1 MKKSLLLKMHKKMLM
16 IRLFEEKLN
25 SLFLQGK
32 IPGTLH
38 LYNGQEACA
47 VGVCENLN
55 NQDWILSTH
64 RPHGH
69 AIAKGVSI
77 NSIMA
82 ELFAKETGCCG
93 GFGGSMHVGDI
104 QKGSLPAIAIVGANI
119 PIATGVA
126 LSFKMQKKKNIVCCF
141 LGDGAI
147 NEGAF
152 HEGINMAAIWKLP
165 VIFICENNLYGAST
179 RIENMINVKEITQ
192 RIKAY
197 GIKSVSVDGMDVLAV
212 YKTIQ
217 NFSKLIKNGHGPFFV
232 ECKTYRFV
240 GHSRSDTNKYRS
252 KKEEVLWKNKDPIKL
267 LEKKLIKE
275 KIVNEEYFTKIKNLV
290 SKELTQAVNYA
301 EKSSVPKI
309 RDIKRNVYA
318 L

>member
-1 MKKSLLLKMHKKMLM
+1 MKKNLLLKMHKKMLM

-47 VGVCENLN
+47 VGVCENLSN
-55 NQDWILSTH
+55 NDWILSTH

-77 NSIMA
+77 NSLMA

-141 LGDGAI
+141 MGDGAI

-165 VIFICENNLYGAST
+165 VIFVCENNLYGAST
-179 RIENMINVKEITQ
+179 KIANMINVKEITE

-197 GIKSVSVDGMDVLAV
+197 GIKSTSIDGMNVIEV

-217 NFSKLIKNGHGPFFV
+217 NFSELIKKGQGPFFV

-240 GHSRSDTNKYRS
+240 GHSRSDTNKYRL
-252 KKEEVLWKNKDPIKL
+252 KKEEDFWKKKDPIIFI
-267 LEKKLIKE
+267 EKKLLKE
-275 KIVNEEYFTKIKNLV
+275 KIVDKEYFYKTKNLSHNELNQAVKYAERSPLPKIK
-290 SKELTQAVNYA
+290 
-301 EKSSVPKI
+301 
-309 RDIKRNVYA
+309 DIKRNVYA

>member
-1 MKKSLLLKMHKKMLM
+1 MEKNTLISMYKKMLT
-16 IRLFEEKLN
+16 IRFFEEKLN
-25 SLFLQGK
+25 SLFLQGQ

-47 VGVCENLN
+47 GGVCENLN
-55 NQDWILSTH
+55 KHDWILSTH

-69 AIAKGVSI
+69 AIAKGVTLKSM
-77 NSIMA
+77 MA

-104 QKGSLPAIAIVGANI
+104 QKGSVPAIAIVGGNI

-152 HEGINMAAIWKLP
+152 HEGVNMAAIWNLP
-165 VIFICENNLYGAST
+165 LIFVCENNLYGAST
-179 RIENMINVKEITQ
+179 KIENMIAVNKITD
-192 RIKAY
+192 RLKGY
-197 GIKSVSVDGMDVLAV
+197 GIQTASVDGMDVVKV
-212 YKTIQ
+212 Y
-217 NFSKLIKNGHGPFFV
+217 SKIKQLKQKIEKGEGPFFI

-240 GHSRSDTNKYRS
+240 GHSRSDMNNYRS
-252 KKEEVLWKNKDPIKL
+252 KNEELFWRKKDPIIKL
-267 LEKKLIKE
+267 QKKLIKE
-275 KIVNEEYFTKIKNLV
+275 NILDKNLVLKIKNEVKL
-290 SKELTQAVNYA
+290 ELKNAVTFARN
-301 EKSSVPKI
+301 SPDPKI
-309 RDIKRNVYA
+309 INMKKYLYA
-318 L
+318 

>member
-1 MKKSLLLKMHKKMLM
+1 MKKNLLLKMHKKMLM

-47 VGVCENLN
+47 VGVCENLTN
-55 NQDWILSTH
+55 NDWILSTH

-77 NSIMA
+77 NSLMA

-141 LGDGAI
+141 MGDGAI

-165 VIFICENNLYGAST
+165 VIFVCENNLYGAST
-179 RIENMINVKEITQ
+179 KIENMINVKEITE

-197 GIKSVSVDGMDVLAV
+197 GIKSTSIDGMNVIEV

-217 NFSKLIKNGHGPFFV
+217 NFSELIKKGQGPFFV

-240 GHSRSDTNKYRS
+240 GHSRSDTNKYRLKNEEDFW
-252 KKEEVLWKNKDPIKL
+252 KKKDPIIFI
-267 LEKKLIKE
+267 EKKLLKE
-275 KIVNEEYFTKIKNLV
+275 KIVDKEYFYKTKNLSHNELNQAVKYAERSPLPKIK
-290 SKELTQAVNYA
+290 
-301 EKSSVPKI
+301 
-309 RDIKRNVYA
+309 DIKRNVYA

>member
-1 MKKSLLLKMHKKMLM
+1 MLM

-47 VGVCENLN
+47 VGVCENLTN
-55 NQDWILSTH
+55 NDWILSTH

-77 NSIMA
+77 NSLMA

-141 LGDGAI
+141 MGDGAI

-165 VIFICENNLYGAST
+165 VIFVCENNLYGAST
-179 RIENMINVKEITQ
+179 KIENMINVKEITE

-197 GIKSVSVDGMDVLAV
+197 GIKSTSIDGMNVIEV

-217 NFSKLIKNGHGPFFV
+217 NFSELIKKGQGPFFV

-240 GHSRSDTNKYRS
+240 GHSRSDTNKYRLKNEEDFW
-252 KKEEVLWKNKDPIKL
+252 KKKDPIIF
-267 LEKKLIKE
+267 LEKKLLKE
-275 KIVNEEYFTKIKNLV
+275 KIVNKEYFDKIKNL
-290 SKELTQAVNYA
+290 SHNELNQAVKYA
-301 EKSSVPKI
+301 ERSPLPKI
-309 RDIKRNVYA
+309 KNIKRNVYA

>member
-1 MKKSLLLKMHKKMLM
+1 
-16 IRLFEEKLN
+16 
-25 SLFLQGK
+25 
-32 IPGTLH
+32 
-38 LYNGQEACA
+38 
-47 VGVCENLN
+47 
-55 NQDWILSTH
+55 
-64 RPHGH
+64 
-69 AIAKGVSI
+69 
-77 NSIMA
+77 
-82 ELFAKETGCCG
+82 
-93 GFGGSMHVGDI
+93 
-104 QKGSLPAIAIVGANI
+104 
-119 PIATGVA
+119 
-126 LSFKMQKKKNIVCCF
+126 
-141 LGDGAI
+141 
-147 NEGAF
+147 
-152 HEGINMAAIWKLP
+152 MAAIWKLP

-275 KIVNEEYFTKIKNLV
+275 TIVNEEYFTKIKNFV

-301 EKSSVPKI
+301 EKSPVPKI
-309 RDIKRNVYA
+309 RDIKKNVYA

>member
-1 MKKSLLLKMHKKMLM
+1 MNKKLLLSMHRKMLT

-25 SLFLQGK
+25 SLFLQGQ

-55 NQDWILSTH
+55 DKDWILSTH

-69 AIAKGVSI
+69 AIAKGVSLK
-77 NSIMA
+77 SMMA

-104 QKGSLPAIAIVGANI
+104 NKGSVPAIAIVGGNI

-126 LSFKMQKKKNIVCCF
+126 LSFKMQKRKNVVCCF

-152 HEGINMAAIWKLP
+152 HEGVNMASIWGLP
-165 VIFICENNLYGAST
+165 LIFVCENNLYGAST
-179 RIENMINVKEITQ
+179 RIENMIGVEKLTDRLKGYGVK
-192 RIKAY
+192 
-197 GIKSVSVDGMDVLAV
+197 SFSVDGMDVTKV
-212 YKTIQ
+212 YTMI
-217 NFSKLIKNGHGPFFV
+217 NNLIKKIKSGQGPFFL

-240 GHSRSDTNKYRS
+240 GHSRSDTNKSRQKS
-252 KKEEVLWKNKDPIKL
+252 EEIFWKKKDPIIRI
-267 LEKKLIKE
+267 EKKLAKE
-275 KIVNEEYFTKIKNLV
+275 KILDNLSINKIHEENTIQDFGYVESL
-290 SKELTQAVNYA
+290 
-301 EKSSVPKI
+301 
-309 RDIKRNVYA
+309 
-318 L
+318 

>member
-1 MKKSLLLKMHKKMLM
+1 MLM

-47 VGVCENLN
+47 VGVCENLSN
-55 NQDWILSTH
+55 NDWILSTH

-77 NSIMA
+77 NSLMA

-141 LGDGAI
+141 MGDGAI

-165 VIFICENNLYGAST
+165 VIFVCENNLYGAST
-179 RIENMINVKEITQ
+179 KIKNMINVKEITE

-197 GIKSVSVDGMDVLAV
+197 GIKSTSIDGMNVIEV

-217 NFSKLIKNGHGPFFV
+217 NFSELIKKGQGPFFV

-240 GHSRSDTNKYRS
+240 GHSRSDTNKYRLKNEEDFW
-252 KKEEVLWKNKDPIKL
+252 KKKDPIIFI
-267 LEKKLIKE
+267 EKKLLKE
-275 KIVNEEYFTKIKNLV
+275 KIVDKEYFYKTKNLSHNELNQAVKYAERSPLPKIK
-290 SKELTQAVNYA
+290 
-301 EKSSVPKI
+301 
-309 RDIKRNVYA
+309 DIKRNVYA

>member
-1 MKKSLLLKMHKKMLM
+1 MNKKLLLSMHRKMLT

-25 SLFLQGK
+25 SLFLQGQ

-55 NQDWILSTH
+55 DKDWILSTH

-69 AIAKGVSI
+69 AIAKGVSLK
-77 NSIMA
+77 SMMA

-104 QKGSLPAIAIVGANI
+104 NKGSVPAIAIVGGNI

-126 LSFKMQKKKNIVCCF
+126 LSFKMQKRKNVVCCF

-152 HEGINMAAIWKLP
+152 HEGVNMASIWGLP
-165 VIFICENNLYGAST
+165 LIFVCENNLYGAST
-179 RIENMINVKEITQ
+179 RIENMIGVEKLTDRLKGYRVK
-192 RIKAY
+192 
-197 GIKSVSVDGMDVLAV
+197 SFSVDGMDGTKV
-212 YKTIQ
+212 YTVI
-217 NFSKLIKNGHGPFFV
+217 NNLIK
-232 ECKTYRFV
+232 
-240 GHSRSDTNKYRS
+240 
-252 KKEEVLWKNKDPIKL
+252 
-267 LEKKLIKE
+267 
-275 KIVNEEYFTKIKNLV
+275 KIK
-290 SKELTQAVNYA
+290 S
-301 EKSSVPKI
+301 
-309 RDIKRNVYA
+309 
-318 L
+318 

>member
-1 MKKSLLLKMHKKMLM
+1 MKKNLLLKMHKKMLM

-47 VGVCENLN
+47 VGVCENLSN
-55 NQDWILSTH
+55 NDWILSTH

-77 NSIMA
+77 NSLMA

-141 LGDGAI
+141 MGDGAI

-165 VIFICENNLYGAST
+165 VIFVCENNLYGAST
-179 RIENMINVKEITQ
+179 KIANMINVKEITE

-197 GIKSVSVDGMDVLAV
+197 GIKSTSIDGMNVIEV

-217 NFSKLIKNGHGPFFV
+217 NFSELIKKGQGPFFV

-240 GHSRSDTNKYRS
+240 GHSRSDTNKYRLKNEEDFW
-252 KKEEVLWKNKDPIKL
+252 KKKDPIIFI
-267 LEKKLIKE
+267 EKKLLKE
-275 KIVNEEYFTKIKNLV
+275 KIVDKEYFYKTKNLSHNELNQAVKYAERSPLPKIK
-290 SKELTQAVNYA
+290 
-301 EKSSVPKI
+301 
-309 RDIKRNVYA
+309 DIKRNVYA

>member
-1 MKKSLLLKMHKKMLM
+1 MKKNLLLKMHKKMLM

-47 VGVCENLN
+47 VGVCENLSN
-55 NQDWILSTH
+55 NDWILSTH

-77 NSIMA
+77 NSLMA

-141 LGDGAI
+141 MGDGAI

-165 VIFICENNLYGAST
+165 VIFVCENNLYGAST
-179 RIENMINVKEITQ
+179 KIENMINVKEITE

-197 GIKSVSVDGMDVLAV
+197 GIKSTSIDGMNVIEV

-217 NFSKLIKNGHGPFFV
+217 NFSELIKKGQGPFFV

-240 GHSRSDTNKYRS
+240 GHSRSDTNKYRLKNEEDFW
-252 KKEEVLWKNKDPIKL
+252 KKKDPIL
-267 LEKKLIKE
+267 FIEKKLLKE
-275 KIVNEEYFTKIKNLV
+275 KIVDKEYFYKTKNLSHNELNQAVKYAERSPLPKIK
-290 SKELTQAVNYA
+290 
-301 EKSSVPKI
+301 
-309 RDIKRNVYA
+309 DIKRNVYA

>member
-1 MKKSLLLKMHKKMLM
+1 MKKNLLLKMHKKMLM

-47 VGVCENLN
+47 VGVCENLSN
-55 NQDWILSTH
+55 NDWILSTH

-77 NSIMA
+77 NSLMA

-141 LGDGAI
+141 MGDGAI

-165 VIFICENNLYGAST
+165 VIFVCENNLYGAST
-179 RIENMINVKEITQ
+179 KIENMINVKEITE

-197 GIKSVSVDGMDVLAV
+197 GIKSTSIDGMNVIEV

-217 NFSKLIKNGHGPFFV
+217 NFSELIKKGQGPFFV

-240 GHSRSDTNKYRS
+240 GHSRSDTNKYRLKNEEDFW
-252 KKEEVLWKNKDPIKL
+252 KKKDPIIFI
-267 LEKKLIKE
+267 EKKLLKE
-275 KIVNEEYFTKIKNLV
+275 KIVDKEYFYKTKNLSHNELNQAVKYAERSPLPKIK
-290 SKELTQAVNYA
+290 
-301 EKSSVPKI
+301 
-309 RDIKRNVYA
+309 DIKRNVYA

>member
-1 MKKSLLLKMHKKMLM
+1 MKKNLLLKMHKKMLM

-47 VGVCENLN
+47 VGVCENLSN
-55 NQDWILSTH
+55 NDWILSTH

-77 NSIMA
+77 NSLMA

-141 LGDGAI
+141 MGDGAI

-165 VIFICENNLYGAST
+165 VIFVCENNLYGAST
-179 RIENMINVKEITQ
+179 KIENMINVKEITE

-197 GIKSVSVDGMDVLAV
+197 GIKSTSIDGMNVIEV

-217 NFSKLIKNGHGPFFV
+217 NFSELIKKGQGPFFV

-240 GHSRSDTNKYRS
+240 GHSRSDTNKYRL
-252 KKEEVLWKNKDPIKL
+252 KKEEDFWKKKDPIIFI
-267 LEKKLIKE
+267 EKKLLKE
-275 KIVNEEYFTKIKNLV
+275 KIVDKEYFYKTKNLSHNELNQAVKYAERSPLPKIK
-290 SKELTQAVNYA
+290 
-301 EKSSVPKI
+301 
-309 RDIKRNVYA
+309 DIKRNVYA

>member
-1 MKKSLLLKMHKKMLM
+1 MKKNLLLSMYKKMML

-47 VGVCENLN
+47 TGVCENLN
-55 NQDWILSTH
+55 DQDWILSTH

-77 NSIMA
+77 NSLMA

-93 GFGGSMHVGDI
+93 GLGGSMHVGNI

-179 RIENMINVKEITQ
+179 RIKNMIGVKEIID
-192 RIKAY
+192 RVKAY
-197 GIKSVSVDGMDVLAV
+197 GIDSKSIDGMNVIEV
-212 YKTIQ
+212 YNTIK
-217 NFSKLIKNGHGPFFV
+217 NYSKLIKEGFGPFFV

-252 KKEEVLWKNKDPIKL
+252 KEEEFLWKNKDPIKQ

-275 KIVNEEYFTKIKNLV
+275 KFVNKEYLNNVKKSVIKELNKAVRYAEKSPLPKIKNL
-290 SKELTQAVNYA
+290 
-301 EKSSVPKI
+301 
-309 RDIKRNVYA
+309 KRNVYA

>member
-1 MKKSLLLKMHKKMLM
+1 MKKNLLLKMHKKMLM
-16 IRLFEEKLN
+16 IRPFEEKLN

-47 VGVCENLN
+47 VGVCENLSN
-55 NQDWILSTH
+55 NDWILSTH

-77 NSIMA
+77 NSLMA

-141 LGDGAI
+141 MGDGAI

-165 VIFICENNLYGAST
+165 VIFVCENNLYGAST
-179 RIENMINVKEITQ
+179 KIENMINVKEITE

-197 GIKSVSVDGMDVLAV
+197 GIKSTSIDGMNVIEV
-212 YKTIQ
+212 YKTIK
-217 NFSKLIKNGHGPFFV
+217 NFSELIKKGQGPFFV

-240 GHSRSDTNKYRS
+240 GHSRSDTNKYRLKNEEDFW
-252 KKEEVLWKNKDPIKL
+252 KKKDPIIFI
-267 LEKKLIKE
+267 EKKLLKE
-275 KIVNEEYFTKIKNLV
+275 KIVDKEYFYKTKNLSHNELNQAVKYAERSPLPKIK
-290 SKELTQAVNYA
+290 
-301 EKSSVPKI
+301 
-309 RDIKRNVYA
+309 DIKRNVYA

>member
-1 MKKSLLLKMHKKMLM
+1 MEKNTLISMYKKMLT
-16 IRLFEEKLN
+16 IRFFEEKLN
-25 SLFLQGK
+25 SLFLQGQ

-55 NQDWILSTH
+55 KHDWILSTH

-69 AIAKGVSI
+69 AIAKGVTLKSM
-77 NSIMA
+77 MA

-104 QKGSLPAIAIVGANI
+104 QKGSVPAIAIVGGNI

-152 HEGINMAAIWKLP
+152 HEGVNMAAIWNLP
-165 VIFICENNLYGAST
+165 LIFVCENNLYGAST
-179 RIENMINVKEITQ
+179 KIENMIAVNKITD
-192 RIKAY
+192 RLKGY
-197 GIKSVSVDGMDVLAV
+197 GIQTASVDGMDVVKV
-212 YKTIQ
+212 Y
-217 NFSKLIKNGHGPFFV
+217 SKIKQLKQKIEKGEGPFFI

-240 GHSRSDTNKYRS
+240 GHSRSDMNNYRS
-252 KKEEVLWKNKDPIKL
+252 KNEELFWRKKDPIIKL
-267 LEKKLIKE
+267 QKKLIKE
-275 KIVNEEYFTKIKNLV
+275 NILDKNLVLKIKNEVKL
-290 SKELTQAVNYA
+290 ELKNAVTFARN
-301 EKSSVPKI
+301 SPDPKI
-309 RDIKRNVYA
+309 INMKKYLYA
-318 L
+318 

>member
-1 MKKSLLLKMHKKMLM
+1 MEKNTLITMYKKMLT
-16 IRLFEEKLN
+16 IRFFEEKLN
-25 SLFLQGK
+25 SLFLQGQ

-55 NQDWILSTH
+55 KHDWILSTH

-69 AIAKGVSI
+69 AIAKGVTLKSM
-77 NSIMA
+77 MA

-104 QKGSLPAIAIVGANI
+104 QKGSVPAIAIVGGNI

-152 HEGINMAAIWKLP
+152 HEGVNMAAIWNLP
-165 VIFICENNLYGAST
+165 LIFVCENNLYGAST
-179 RIENMINVKEITQ
+179 KIENMIAVNKITD
-192 RIKAY
+192 RLKGY
-197 GIKSVSVDGMDVLAV
+197 GIQTASVDGMDVIKV
-212 YKTIQ
+212 Y
-217 NFSKLIKNGHGPFFV
+217 SKIKQLKQKIEKGEGPFFV

-240 GHSRSDTNKYRS
+240 GHSRSDMNNYRS
-252 KKEEVLWKNKDPIKL
+252 KNEELFWKKKDPINKL
-267 LEKKLIKE
+267 QKKLIKE
-275 KIVNEEYFTKIKNLV
+275 NILDKSLVLKIKNEVKL
-290 SKELTQAVNYA
+290 ELKNAVAFARN
-301 EKSSVPKI
+301 SPDPKI
-309 RDIKRNVYA
+309 MNMKKYLYA
-318 L
+318 

>member
-1 MKKSLLLKMHKKMLM
+1 MKKNLLLKMHKKMLM

-47 VGVCENLN
+47 VGVCENLSN
-55 NQDWILSTH
+55 NDWILSTH

-77 NSIMA
+77 NSLMA

-141 LGDGAI
+141 MGDGAI

-165 VIFICENNLYGAST
+165 VIFVCENNLYGAST
-179 RIENMINVKEITQ
+179 KIENMINVKEITE

-197 GIKSVSVDGMDVLAV
+197 GIKSTSIDGMNVIEV

-217 NFSKLIKNGHGPFFV
+217 NFSELIKKGQGPFFV

-240 GHSRSDTNKYRS
+240 GHSRSDTNKYRLKNEEDFW
-252 KKEEVLWKNKDPIKL
+252 KKKDPIIFI
-267 LEKKLIKE
+267 EKKLLKE
-275 KIVNEEYFTKIKNLV
+275 KIVDKEYFDKIKNL
-290 SKELTQAVNYA
+290 SHNELNQAVKYA
-301 EKSSVPKI
+301 ERSPLPKI
-309 RDIKRNVYA
+309 KDIKINVYA

>member
-1 MKKSLLLKMHKKMLM
+1 MKKNLLLKMHKKMLM

-47 VGVCENLN
+47 VGVCENLSN
-55 NQDWILSTH
+55 NDWILSTH

-77 NSIMA
+77 NSLMA

-141 LGDGAI
+141 MGDGAI

-165 VIFICENNLYGAST
+165 VIFVCENNLYGAST
-179 RIENMINVKEITQ
+179 KIENMINVKEITE
-192 RIKAY
+192 RI
-197 GIKSVSVDGMDVLAV
+197 
-212 YKTIQ
+212 
-217 NFSKLIKNGHGPFFV
+217 N
-232 ECKTYRFV
+232 EC
-240 GHSRSDTNKYRS
+240 
-252 KKEEVLWKNKDPIKL
+252 
-267 LEKKLIKE
+267 
-275 KIVNEEYFTKIKNLV
+275 
-290 SKELTQAVNYA
+290 
-301 EKSSVPKI
+301 
-309 RDIKRNVYA
+309 
-318 L
+318 

>member
-1 MKKSLLLKMHKKMLM
+1 MKKNLLLKMHKKMLM

-47 VGVCENLN
+47 VGVCENLTN
-55 NQDWILSTH
+55 NDWILSTH

-77 NSIMA
+77 NSLMA

-141 LGDGAI
+141 MGDGAI

-165 VIFICENNLYGAST
+165 VIFVCENNLYGAST
-179 RIENMINVKEITQ
+179 KIENMINVKEITE

-197 GIKSVSVDGMDVLAV
+197 GIKSTSIDGMNVIEV

-217 NFSKLIKNGHGPFFV
+217 NFSELIKKGQGPFFV

-240 GHSRSDTNKYRS
+240 GHSRSDTNKYRLKNEEDFW
-252 KKEEVLWKNKDPIKL
+252 KKKDPIIFI
-267 LEKKLIKE
+267 EKKLLKE
-275 KIVNEEYFTKIKNLV
+275 KIVDKEYFYKTKNLSHNELNQAVKYAERSPLPKIKN
-290 SKELTQAVNYA
+290 
-301 EKSSVPKI
+301 
-309 RDIKRNVYA
+309 IKRNVYA